1 MSACLLC
8 LSCLSVCLSVV
19 YVYLF
24 VCPSSTCLSVCLSST
39 YLSCL
44 VCLSDGL
51 NALSV
56 CESDCPLACCLD
68 LSVSRLSVDQSVCRS
83 VCLSVSLTVG
93 RSVCRPVGVSAGYL
107 LRYSL
112 SPNLSRLLSL
122 SHILA
127 QSLTFIHSHQLIRS
141 NCREQ
146 AISLRWSL
154 SQTHW
159 ESVAADAEAK
169 GSTHWGRRAGPIAEA
184 WGGPVLLAT
193 GTRWLRCRAAGP
205 AMLAAPLRQ
214 AMSTWDWCSA

>member
-159 ESVAADAEAK
+159 QQLQATPSPYRWCTGPPKDKLITVSQGVEPRTHSASVSAGA
-169 GSTHWGRRAGPIAEA
+169 GSKRSRASLP
-184 WGGPVLLAT
+184 
-193 GTRWLRCRAAGP
+193 CRA
-205 AMLAAPLRQ
+205 
-214 AMSTWDWCSA
+214 